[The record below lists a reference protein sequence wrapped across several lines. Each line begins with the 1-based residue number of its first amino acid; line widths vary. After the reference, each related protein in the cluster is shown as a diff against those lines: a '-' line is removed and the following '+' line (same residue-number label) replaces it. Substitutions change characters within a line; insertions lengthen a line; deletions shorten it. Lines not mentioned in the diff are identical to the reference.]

1 VKIRRAPYRLPITH
15 SLDLQRLDK
24 PLSLDLGD
32 VPPGATK
39 FQFDGEFAF
48 FFKPYP
54 GAWAT
59 EHFES
64 CTVVRYSSKTMS
76 HKRVMQKSLAGHYC
90 NAAVGKGGFIVL
102 SWWPYEDEAMRAIHE
117 GAKSLRAVE
126 RTLEFTVKTSAKQQE
141 EIARQQKA
149 LDAREAELE
158 AQKQALDAAD
168 KARVQAERRAV
179 QAERGA
185 QATKKSA
192 DVLVAN
198 ARYQAESAARAAQ
211 RERDARLQAEKR
223 AVQAEDRVRFQAEKA
238 RIKEERNAQYLAE
251 KARKDAQYQAER
263 ARAQAEREARRQAEA
278 AWRNQRSERS
288 RMRDPIHIYALSSGR
303 AGDAEADWTLVGD
316 YHKGAHAL
324 ELGDAAESGGGGRV
338 QRFRVTEHDKVF
350 EFDLVATG
358 ELEALG
364 SLPIVPRALCDG
376 F

>member
-1 VKIRRAPYRLPITH
+1 VKIRRAPYRLPVTH

-102 SWWPYEDEAMRAIHE
+102 SWWPYEEEAMRAIHE

-198 ARYQAESAARAAQ
+198 ARYQAESAARAVQ
-211 RERDARLQAEKR
+211 LERDARLQAEKR
-223 AVQAEDRVRFQAEKA
+223 AVQAEDKVRF
-238 RIKEERNAQYLAE
+238 
-251 KARKDAQYQAER
+251 
-263 ARAQAEREARRQAEA
+263 QAEREARRQAEA
-278 AWRNQRSERS
+278 AWRNQRSERF

-303 AGDAEADWTLVGD
+303 AGDAEADWTLVVD

-324 ELGDAAESGGGGRV
+324 ELGDASESGGGGRV

-364 SLPIVPRALCDG
+364 SLPIVPHALCDG